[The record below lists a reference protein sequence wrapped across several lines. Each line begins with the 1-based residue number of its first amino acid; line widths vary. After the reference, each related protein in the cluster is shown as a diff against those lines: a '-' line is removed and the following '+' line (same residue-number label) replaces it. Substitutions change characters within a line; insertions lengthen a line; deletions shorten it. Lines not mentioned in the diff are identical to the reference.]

1 MFEGVVSGRLFG
13 FNLGDW
19 TLLIGGCL
27 VSGMLAFLMCP
38 TDTDQPPNIM

>member
-1 MFEGVVSGRLFG
+1 VSNDRLRVTEMFEGVVSGRLFG

-27 VSGMLAFLMCP
+27 VSGMLAFLM
-38 TDTDQPPNIM
+38 

>member
-1 MFEGVVSGRLFG
+1 MFDSVVSGRVLG

-27 VSGMLAFLMCP
+27 VSGMLALL
-38 TDTDQPPNIM
+38 I